1 MAAIILEVIG
11 RFLSS
16 RTGQIITL
24 CAVGILVVLCII
36 LTVSLK
42 TTKAALEKA
51 ANDKAMLSAQVQL
64 QNQGIEQWKKE
75 AAAQKARAVEA
86 QKAAGRVRTVTETRV
101 ERILA
106 TPVDAA
112 AAIQWGYS
120 TARLQGV
127 WP

>member
-1 MAAIILEVIG
+1 MSAIILEVIG

-16 RTGQIITL
+16 RAGQIITL

-42 TTKAALEKA
+42 TTKAALETA
-51 ANDKAMLSAQVQL
+51 VNDKAMLSAQVQL

-75 AAAQKARAVEA
+75 AAAQKARAMEA
-86 QKAAGRVRTVTETRV
+86 QKAAGRVRTVTEMRV

-112 AAIQWGYS
+112 AAVQWGYS
-120 TARLQGV
+120 TARFQGE

>member
-42 TTKAALEKA
+42 TTKAVLEKA
-51 ANDKAMLSAQVQL
+51 VNDKAMLSAQVQL

-75 AAAQKARAVEA
+75 AATQKARAVEA

-106 TPVDAA
+106 TPVDATA
-112 AAIQWGYS
+112 AVQWGYS
-120 TARLQGV
+120 TARLQGG

>member
-42 TTKAALEKA
+42 TTKAGLENA
-51 ANDKAMLSAQVQL
+51 VNDKAMLSAQVQL

-75 AAAQKARAVEA
+75 AATQKARAVEA

-106 TPVDAA
+106 TPVDATA
-112 AAIQWGYS
+112 AVQWGYS
-120 TARLQGV
+120 TARLQGG
-127 WP
+127 WL